1 MTLKKLDLLT
11 LLISLFILSGC
22 ENPSGIGLDVDPD
35 LALSSDT
42 ITLNVETKLLKE
54 DSIATNFTERSLLA
68 YIKDDRFGETT
79 ASMALALTLP
89 TSNVSFG
96 TNPQLDSAVLVLPYT
111 AEALYGDSLTYTAEV
126 RQLSEPLYT
135 ETQKIYYS
143 NKVWNKG
150 NTTIA
155 SKAFRPSYRDSII
168 IQNIRKGQAD
178 TTQKVVPQLR
188 IPLNST
194 FISQNILSLDSATL
208 STSKKFADSFNGLY
222 VSLDKTSAPANGG
235 AIAFNTSTAGAAR
248 VDIYYRTTNS
258 SGTLDT
264 TVVSFPINGASGA
277 AATEIKWD
285 VSPEVQTELNN
296 TTTNNAKL
304 FLKGLAGTK
313 VKVSFPQSE
322 LDRLKAAPFK
332 NLAINRAELLVT
344 AEAPAQSSLLPLS
357 LIRIYKWD
365 IANQPKPLPDEDQ
378 TDPRYMGPGY
388 IGGSYNEDKKNYAIN
403 ITGYIQD
410 IFKGKTPEYGTF
422 LTTFDYLNNTGRLSF
437 PGSVISEGGAS
448 TSVNKVKL
456 KIYYTDLK

>member
-42 ITLNVETKLLKE
+42 ISLNVETKLLKE
-54 DSIATNFTERSLLA
+54 DSIAANFTERSILA

-89 TSNVSFG
+89 TTNISFG
-96 TNPQLDSAVLVLPYT
+96 TNPQLDSAVLVLPFT
-111 AEALYGDSLTYTAEV
+111 ANALYGDSLAYTAEV
-126 RQLSEPLYT
+126 RQLNEDLFT
-135 ETQKIYYS
+135 ETQKVYYS
-143 NKVWNKG
+143 NKVWEKKIDL
-150 NTTIA
+150 IA
-155 SKAFRPSYRDSII
+155 SRSFMPSYRDSV
-168 IQNIRKGQAD
+168 NINVYGETD
-178 TTQKVVPQLR
+178 STIKVIPQLR

-208 STSKKFADSFNGLY
+208 STSKKFADSFKGLY
-222 VSLDKTSAPANGG
+222 VSLNKASAPANGG
-235 AIAFNTSTAGAAR
+235 AIAFDTNTSGAAR

-277 AATEIKWD
+277 AATEIKWN
-285 VSPEVQTELNN
+285 VSTEVQAELDNA
-296 TTTNNAKL
+296 TTNNSKL

-313 VKVSFPQSE
+313 VKVSFPQTE
-322 LDRLKAAPFK
+322 LDKLKDVARFK
-332 NLAINRAELLVT
+332 NLAINRAELLIT
-344 AEAPAQSSLLPLS
+344 AEEPEQSSLLPLS

-365 IANQPKPLPDEDQ
+365 IANQPKPVPDEDQ

-388 IGGSYNEDKKNYAIN
+388 IGGFYNKDKKNYAIN

-422 LTTFDYLNNTGRLSF
+422 LTTYDYLNNAGRLSF

-448 TSVNKVKL
+448 TSVNRVKL